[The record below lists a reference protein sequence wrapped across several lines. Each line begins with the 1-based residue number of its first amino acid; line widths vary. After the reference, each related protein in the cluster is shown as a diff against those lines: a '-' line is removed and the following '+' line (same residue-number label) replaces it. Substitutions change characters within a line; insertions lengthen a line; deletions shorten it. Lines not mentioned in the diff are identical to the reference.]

1 MISFGLVTEGL
12 TDQIVIENILAGY
25 FNSPDLDIRQLQPER
40 DKDNENKSTYGGWP
54 LVFKYCKSRDF
65 QEAFQFIDYIIIQID
80 TDVSELKHY
89 NIPQQ
94 DEKGEFTPQ
103 QLIEKV
109 IEKFRGASGDDFY
122 SKYQQKIIFA
132 ISVHSIECWLLPLYY
147 TDQKKKSK
155 FKNCLDSLNLQ
166 LLKKHEF
173 RIDANAKN
181 PEYYREISKQYRKH
195 KVLMKH
201 YAENPSLKNFIEE
214 IKSRDI
220 KIGGEE
226 DW

>member
-40 DKDNENKSTYGGWP
+40 DKDNENKSKYGGWT
-54 LVFKYCKSRDF
+54 LVFDYFKSRDF
-65 QEAFQFIDYIIIQID
+65 QEALQFIDYIIIQID
-80 TDVSELKHY
+80 TDVSEDY
-89 NIPQQ
+89 NIPKQ
-94 DEKGEFTPQ
+94 DENGEFTPQ

-109 IEKFRGASGDDFY
+109 IEKFRGAIGDDFY

-147 TDQKKKSK
+147 TDKKKKYK
-155 FKNCLDSLNLQ
+155 FKNCLDTLNLQ
-166 LLKKHEF
+166 LAKKTDK
-173 RIDANAKN
+173 IDAKAKN
-181 PEYYREISKQYRKH
+181 PEDYRKISKPYRQH

-201 YAENPSLKNFIEE
+201 YAENPSLKIFIEE
-214 IKSRDI
+214 IQSRDI
-220 KIGGEE
+220 KIGDEE

>member
-40 DKDNENKSTYGGWP
+40 DKDNENKSTYGGWT
-54 LVFKYCKSRDF
+54 LVFNYCKSRDF
-65 QEAFQFIDYIIIQID
+65 QESFQFIDYIIIQIE

-94 DEKGEFTPQ
+94 YENCKFTPQ

-109 IEKFRGASGDDFY
+109 IEKFRGVIGDDVY

-147 TDQKKKSK
+147 TDKKKKYK
-155 FKNCLDSLNLQ
+155 FKSCLKDLNSQ
-166 LLKKHEF
+166 LAKKHNF
-173 RIDANAKN
+173 TIDANAKN
-181 PEYYREISKQYRKH
+181 PEYYQKISEQYRKP

-201 YAENPSLKNFIEE
+201 YAENPSLFFL
-214 IKSRDI
+214 
-220 KIGGEE
+220 
-226 DW
+226 